1 MTEEL
6 VTTEAPVEK
15 PVYQFHEEMLAV
27 PYRAEFLVP
36 YADLKQLFDEYW
48 EKRHEDLI
56 NHYKHNVKK
65 SKGGKINPD
74 KARKMLEA
82 NVKPGKLYQE
92 AIAAFLIDQLKE
104 KDKDVLHLDA
114 LDFYDYEEGK
124 DAQIIGV
131 VYYYPELSVANPEAL
146 VYQATRPFT
155 SDVEKAWRG
164 KQQELKHKYKKV
176 SEVELTEGVV
186 QDNYELLLDVI
197 ASCDG
202 QPYKEGTIRGQWLEI
217 RTLFEAFRKSFAN
230 KNIGDLFETDFD
242 MNGIDPDTKGKPVHA
257 TVKIFKAREIIYRE
271 VDDSIAKEEGSAS
284 LADLQTKFEKEYND
298 YVNNCLKGTAAD
310 AIINTILQNSTREP
324 LPDRW
329 VELCTDRLIAK
340 HVSQFGGDKTKA
352 MSVVGAKDDDNFRRM
367 FMGEVFRDILR
378 VLATKW
384 YKKYYNIG
392 KGTDDELYA
401 DMMKRIN
408 WIEKE
413 IPKTEEIPNG

>member
-15 PVYQFHEEMLAV
+15 PVYQFHEEMLAI

-36 YADLKQLFDEYW
+36 YDDLKNLFDEYW

-56 NHYKHNVKK
+56 NYYKPNIKK

-124 DAQIIGV
+124 DAQIIGQIF
-131 VYYYPELSVANPEAL
+131 YYPTLTVANPDAL
-146 VYQATRPFT
+146 IYQATRPFT
-155 SDVEKAWRG
+155 PDVEKAWRG

-176 SEVELTEGVV
+176 SEVELTEGAV

-202 QPYKEGTIRGQWLEI
+202 QPYEAGTIRGKWMEI
-217 RTLFEAFRKSFAN
+217 RTLFDAFRKSFAN
-230 KNIGDLFETDFD
+230 RSIGELFETDFD

-271 VDDSIAKEEGSAS
+271 VDDSIAKEEGKES
-284 LADLQTKFEKEYND
+284 LEELRKSFVDEYEK
-298 YVNNCLKGTAAD
+298 YVYGCLKGTAAD
-310 AIINTILQNSTREP
+310 AIISTILQNSTREP

-329 VELCTDRLIAK
+329 VELCTDRLVQK
-340 HVSQFGGDKTKA
+340 HISQFSGDKAKA
-352 MSVVGAKDDDNFRRM
+352 MSVVGAVNEEQFRQM

-378 VLATKW
+378 VLAMKW
-384 YKKYYNIG
+384 YKKFYNIG
-392 KGTDDELYA
+392 TGTDDELYA

-413 IPKTEEIPNG
+413 LPKTEEIPNG